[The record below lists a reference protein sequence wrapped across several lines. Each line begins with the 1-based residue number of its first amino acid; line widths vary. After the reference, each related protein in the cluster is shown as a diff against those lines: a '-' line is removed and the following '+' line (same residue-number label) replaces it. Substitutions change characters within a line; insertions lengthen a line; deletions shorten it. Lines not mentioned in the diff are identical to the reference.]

1 MAPHQ
6 EQDLSPLLGGVGT
19 SCGHHED
26 WAGRRLLGWKQW
38 AGCSAELMNMP
49 AGSAERC
56 PVHLGTAGQEN
67 GREQSW
73 AILVMVMLNRP
84 GAESDFLH
92 GHAFPSLQAVVTRG
106 ECPVPTGFN
115 GVLCT

>member
-6 EQDLSPLLGGVGT
+6 EQDLSPLFDGVDTG
-19 SCGHHED
+19 CGHHED

-38 AGCSAELMNMP
+38 AGCSGELMHVP
-49 AGSAERC
+49 AGSVERC
-56 PVHLGTAGQEN
+56 PVHLGVAGQEN
-67 GREQSW
+67 GGEQSW
-73 AILVMVMLNRP
+73 ATPVMVMLNRP

-92 GHAFPSLQAVVTRG
+92 GHAASSLQAVATRA
-106 ECPVPTGFN
+106 ECLVHTGFN